1 MTTTVTVSL
10 VAKLIA
16 SPDRTFHCNRRILWR
31 SCFAKTKTRGVS
43 RHDRSRI
50 WKKIACCRRDNPREK
65 SDAKQDSI
73 TNRTDKFPPG
83 PCRIPELGRRKEK
96 NSDPV
101 RVTKKR
107 ASPLRKMATG
117 GPPFAP
123 MRNSAGQPTE
133 NVPSDRAVIP
143 RSEKRVNLRLRNRGQ
158 PHTRGL
164 PAAFGGRGFRQPTRD
179 NSQPARDGAVVLRL
193 SIW

>member
-10 VAKLIA
+10 VSKLIA
-16 SPDRTFHCNRRILWR
+16 CPDRTFHCNRRILWR

-43 RHDRSRI
+43 RHHRSRI
-50 WKKIACCRRDNPREK
+50 WKKIACCRRNNPREK

-96 NSDPV
+96 NSDLLGYQKMSQP
-101 RVTKKR
+101 
-107 ASPLRKMATG
+107 SQKMATG

-143 RSEKRVNLRLRNRGQ
+143 RSKKRVNLRLHNRGQ

-164 PAAFGGRGFRQPTRD
+164 PAASGARGFRQPTRD
-179 NSQPARDGAVVLRL
+179 NSPPARDGAVVLRL